1 MGCLREGLD
10 TWRRRQLIAAYHQRR
25 RSSPYHAGAG
35 MLRTWTA
42 YQEWVNGFEWAM
54 THGRDV
60 DTAGEGRA
68 SRRLPG
74 EAIRVV
80 VAEDTRLA
88 DGQADLRHGQQV
100 VR

>member
-10 TWRRRQLIAAYHQRR
+10 NWRRRMIIADYHKRR
-25 RSSPYHAGAG
+25 NTSQYR
-35 MLRTWTA
+35 RTRDGGIEFN
-42 YQEWVNGFEWAM
+42 EWVNGFEWAL